1 MHINFFMEVFSKFT
15 LLLRKRIYPYEYMDL
30 GEVIDEISLPGKNE
44 FCISLNMK
52 DITFWL

>member
-15 LLLRKRIYPYEYMDL
+15 LLLRKRIYPYEYTDL

-52 DITFWL
+52 DITF